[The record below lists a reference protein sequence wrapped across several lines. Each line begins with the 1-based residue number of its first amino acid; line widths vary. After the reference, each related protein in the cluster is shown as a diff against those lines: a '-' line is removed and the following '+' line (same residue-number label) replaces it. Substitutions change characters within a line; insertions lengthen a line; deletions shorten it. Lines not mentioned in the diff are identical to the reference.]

1 MSVGKVG
8 SEQPRQLLQLFCGA
22 VQNFAADLRD
32 HFGRG
37 ALEAADARQLADAVI
52 TGAGGI
58 ICGVMAREM
67 AKKGAKVALLD
78 LFVENA
84 QKIAD
89 EINAAGGDAIAVKAN
104 VLDRASLEE
113 ARDAV
118 VAKYGHI
125 DILING
131 AGGNKKQATVSP
143 ELDFFHLDV
152 DAFKWVFDLNVTG
165 AVLTTMV
172 FGELLAKQGSGNV
185 INIASMA
192 TYHPLTNTVAYCG
205 AKAAVANFTE
215 WMATHFNQNYSK
227 NIRVNAIAP
236 GFLLTTQNRF
246 LMQKEDGT
254 PTDRGQRV
262 LNKTPMG
269 RYGDPEEMAGP
280 VIWLCS
286 EAASFVN
293 GAVIPVDG
301 GFSAFWGI

>member
-1 MSVGKVG
+1 MYEV
-8 SEQPRQLLQLFCGA
+8 
-22 VQNFAADLRD
+22 NFDIS
-32 HFGRG
+32 G
-37 ALEAADARQLADAVI
+37 QVAVI

-58 ICGVMAREM
+58 ICGVMAKEM
-67 AKKGAKVALLD
+67 AKKGVKVALLD

-89 EINAAGGDAIAVKAN
+89 EINAAGGEAVAVKAN
-104 VLDRASLEE
+104 VLDRESLEQ
-113 ARDAV
+113 ARQTVLDRFGRV
-118 VAKYGHI
+118 

-131 AGGNKKQATVSP
+131 AGGNKKEATVSP
-143 ELDFFHLDV
+143 ELDFFHLNV

-172 FGELLAKQGSGNV
+172 FGELLAKQGTGNV

-227 NIRVNAIAP
+227 RIRVNAIAP

-269 RYGDPEEMAGP
+269 RYGEPEEMAGP

>member
-1 MSVGKVG
+1 MHEV
-8 SEQPRQLLQLFCGA
+8 
-22 VQNFAADLRD
+22 NFDIS
-32 HFGRG
+32 G
-37 ALEAADARQLADAVI
+37 QVAVI

-67 AKKGAKVALLD
+67 AKKGTKVALLD

-143 ELDFFHLDV
+143 ELDFFHLDTE
-152 DAFKWVFDLNVTG
+152 AFKWVFDLNVTG

-172 FGELLAKQGSGNV
+172 FGELLAKQGTGNV

-227 NIRVNAIAP
+227 KIRVNAIAP
-236 GFLLTTQNRF
+236 GFLLTTQNKF

-269 RYGDPEEMAGP
+269 RYGDPEEMVGP

>member
-1 MSVGKVG
+1 M
-8 SEQPRQLLQLFCGA
+8 RDI
-22 VQNFAADLRD
+22 NFDIS
-32 HFGRG
+32 G
-37 ALEAADARQLADAVI
+37 QVAVI

-78 LFVENA
+78 LFVESA

-89 EINAAGGDAIAVKAN
+89 EINAAGGDVIAVKAN

-118 VAKYGHI
+118 VAKYGRI
-125 DILING
+125 DVLING

-172 FGELLAKQGSGNV
+172 FGELLAKQGTGNV

-236 GFLLTTQNRF
+236 GFLLTTQNKF

-301 GFSAFWGI
+301 GFSSFWGI

>member
-1 MSVGKVG
+1 MYEV
-8 SEQPRQLLQLFCGA
+8 
-22 VQNFAADLRD
+22 NFDIS
-32 HFGRG
+32 G
-37 ALEAADARQLADAVI
+37 QVAVI

-58 ICGVMAREM
+58 ICGVMAKEM
-67 AKKGAKVALLD
+67 AKKGVKVALLD

-89 EINAAGGDAIAVKAN
+89 EINAAGGEAIAVKAN
-104 VLDRASLEE
+104 VLDRESLEQ

-118 VAKYGHI
+118 VDRFGRV

-131 AGGNKKQATVSP
+131 AGGNKKEATVSP
-143 ELDFFHLDV
+143 ELDFFHLNV

-172 FGELLAKQGSGNV
+172 FGELLAKQGTGNV

-269 RYGDPEEMAGP
+269 RYGEPEEMAGP

>member
-1 MSVGKVG
+1 MHQVDFDVSGQV
-8 SEQPRQLLQLFCGA
+8 A
-22 VQNFAADLRD
+22 V
-32 HFGRG
+32 
-37 ALEAADARQLADAVI
+37 V

-58 ICGVMAREM
+58 ICGVMAEEL
-67 AKKGAKVALLD
+67 AKKGVKVALLD
-78 LFVENA
+78 LFAESA

-89 EINAAGGDAIAVKAN
+89 RINKQGGEALALKAD
-104 VLDRASLEE
+104 VLDRRSLEE

-118 VAKYGHI
+118 LRRFGRV

-131 AGGNKKQATVSP
+131 AGGNKKEATVST
-143 ELDFFHLDV
+143 ELDFFHLDLE
-152 DAFKWVFDLNVTG
+152 AFKWVFDLNVTG

-172 FGELLAKQGSGNV
+172 FGELLAEQGSGNV

-227 NIRVNAIAP
+227 RIRVNAIAP

-254 PTDRGQRV
+254 PTARGERV
-262 LNKTPMG
+262 LAKTPMG
-269 RYGDPEEMAGP
+269 RYGEPVEMAGP

>member
-1 MSVGKVG
+1 MYKV
-8 SEQPRQLLQLFCGA
+8 PFK
-22 VQNFAADLRD
+22 VDLSKKVI
-32 HFGRG
+32 
-37 ALEAADARQLADAVI
+37 AI

-58 ICGVMAREM
+58 ICGVMAKEM
-67 AKKGAKVALLD
+67 AKKGVKVALLD

-89 EINAAGGDAIAVKAN
+89 EINAAGGEAVAVKAN
-104 VLDRASLEE
+104 VLDRESLEQ
-113 ARDAV
+113 ARQTVLDRFGR
-118 VAKYGHI
+118 K

-131 AGGNKKQATVSP
+131 AGGNKKEATVSP
-143 ELDFFHLDV
+143 ELDFFHP
-152 DAFKWVFDLNVTG
+152 NSHE
-165 AVLTTMV
+165 
-172 FGELLAKQGSGNV
+172 ELLAKQGTGNV

-227 NIRVNAIAP
+227 RIRVNAIAP

-269 RYGDPEEMAGP
+269 RYGEPEEMAGP

>member
-1 MSVGKVG
+1 MHEV
-8 SEQPRQLLQLFCGA
+8 
-22 VQNFAADLRD
+22 NFDIS
-32 HFGRG
+32 G
-37 ALEAADARQLADAVI
+37 QVAVI

-89 EINAAGGDAIAVKAN
+89 EINTAGGDAIAVKAN

>member
-1 MSVGKVG
+1 MHEV
-8 SEQPRQLLQLFCGA
+8 
-22 VQNFAADLRD
+22 NFDIS
-32 HFGRG
+32 G
-37 ALEAADARQLADAVI
+37 QVAVI

-89 EINAAGGDAIAVKAN
+89 EINTAGGDAIAVKAN

-286 EAASFVN
+286 ESASFVN

>member
-1 MSVGKVG
+1 MHEV
-8 SEQPRQLLQLFCGA
+8 
-22 VQNFAADLRD
+22 NFDIS
-32 HFGRG
+32 G
-37 ALEAADARQLADAVI
+37 QVAVI

-192 TYHPLTNTVAYCG
+192 TYHPLTNTIAYCG

-236 GFLLTTQNRF
+236 GFLLTTQNKF

>member
-1 MSVGKVG
+1 M
-8 SEQPRQLLQLFCGA
+8 RDI
-22 VQNFAADLRD
+22 NFDIS
-32 HFGRG
+32 G
-37 ALEAADARQLADAVI
+37 QVAVI

-78 LFVENA
+78 LFVESA

-118 VAKYGHI
+118 VAKYGRI
-125 DILING
+125 DVLING

-172 FGELLAKQGSGNV
+172 FGELLAKQGTGNV

-236 GFLLTTQNRF
+236 GFLLTTQNNF

-301 GFSAFWGI
+301 GFSSFWGI

>member
-1 MSVGKVG
+1 MHEV
-8 SEQPRQLLQLFCGA
+8 
-22 VQNFAADLRD
+22 NFDIS
-32 HFGRG
+32 G
-37 ALEAADARQLADAVI
+37 QVAVI

-236 GFLLTTQNRF
+236 GFLLTTQNKF

-301 GFSAFWGI
+301 GFSAVWGI

>member
-1 MSVGKVG
+1 M
-8 SEQPRQLLQLFCGA
+8 RDI
-22 VQNFAADLRD
+22 NFDIS
-32 HFGRG
+32 G
-37 ALEAADARQLADAVI
+37 QVAVI

-78 LFVENA
+78 LFVESA

-118 VAKYGHI
+118 VAKYGRI
-125 DILING
+125 DVLING

-165 AVLTTMV
+165 AGLTTMV
-172 FGELLAKQGSGNV
+172 FGELLAKQGTGNV

-236 GFLLTTQNRF
+236 GFLLTTQNKF

-301 GFSAFWGI
+301 GFSSFWGI

>member
-1 MSVGKVG
+1 M
-8 SEQPRQLLQLFCGA
+8 RDI
-22 VQNFAADLRD
+22 NFDIS
-32 HFGRG
+32 G
-37 ALEAADARQLADAVI
+37 QVAVI

-104 VLDRASLEE
+104 VLERASLEE

>member
-1 MSVGKVG
+1 M
-8 SEQPRQLLQLFCGA
+8 RDI
-22 VQNFAADLRD
+22 NFDIS
-32 HFGRG
+32 G
-37 ALEAADARQLADAVI
+37 QVAVI

-78 LFVENA
+78 LFVESA

-131 AGGNKKQATVSP
+131 AGGNKKQATVSS

-246 LMQKEDGT
+246 LMQKEDGS

-301 GFSAFWGI
+301 GFSAYSGV